1 MRGVRNVKRVLILG
15 SGGRE
20 HAIGWA
26 FKNAGCEVSFYPG
39 NAGTKL
45 VGKNLSINEAELFA
59 GNILTE
65 FDLVIPGS
73 EDFLVKGIADGRT
86 NVFGPD
92 SAGAKLE
99 GSKCFAKLFMEK
111 YNIPTAKFQIARNK
125 VQLVDALKSF
135 TPPYVIKADGL
146 AQGKG
151 VIIEDNFSNAI
162 ENGSKLM
169 DGTLIPGVSGPVVVD
184 EFLKGWELSAIA
196 IVNGRK
202 FALLPFTRDYKR
214 AFTGNKG
221 PNTGGMGAY
230 GPVEIN
236 QKLVEK
242 IRTIFEKTLFGLE
255 KEGIYYKGFL
265 YVGLMIVED
274 EPYVLEYNVRL
285 GDPETEV
292 IVAMEPEKFVE
303 NVLKAFKN
311 DDFEEYRASKFA
323 VDVVVASEGYPE
335 NPRKGQKIVIENIDN
350 IENEGNILFFAGVKE
365 QNGELVVSG
374 GRVLHSVGID
384 NELEKAR
391 EKAYENIQNIHF
403 EGLFYREDIAL

>member
-1 MRGVRNVKRVLILG
+1 MSEVGRIKKILVLG

-59 GNILTE
+59 GNILAD

-73 EDFLVKGIADGRT
+73 EDFLVKGIADGKI

-92 SAGAKLE
+92 SAGARLE

-202 FALLPFTRDYKR
+202 FTLLP
-214 AFTGNKG
+214 
-221 PNTGGMGAY
+221 
-230 GPVEIN
+230 
-236 QKLVEK
+236 
-242 IRTIFEKTLFGLE
+242 
-255 KEGIYYKGFL
+255 
-265 YVGLMIVED
+265 
-274 EPYVLEYNVRL
+274 
-285 GDPETEV
+285 
-292 IVAMEPEKFVE
+292 
-303 NVLKAFKN
+303 
-311 DDFEEYRASKFA
+311 
-323 VDVVVASEGYPE
+323 
-335 NPRKGQKIVIENIDN
+335 
-350 IENEGNILFFAGVKE
+350 
-365 QNGELVVSG
+365 
-374 GRVLHSVGID
+374 
-384 NELEKAR
+384 
-391 EKAYENIQNIHF
+391 
-403 EGLFYREDIAL
+403 

>member
-1 MRGVRNVKRVLILG
+1 MSEVGRIKKILVLG

-45 VGKNLSINEAELFA
+45 VGENLSINEAELFA
-59 GNILTE
+59 GNILAD

-73 EDFLVKGIADGRT
+73 EDFLVKGIADGKI
-86 NVFGPD
+86 NVFGPH
-92 SAGAKLE
+92 SAGARLE

-169 DGTLIPGVSGPVVVD
+169 DGTLIPGVTGPVVVD

-214 AFTGNKG
+214 AFTCNKG

-230 GPVEIN
+230 GPVEMT
-236 QKLVEK
+236 QKLIEK
-242 IRTIFEKTLFGLE
+242 IKTIFDKTLFGLE

-265 YVGLMIVED
+265 YIGLMIVED

-292 IVAMEPEKFVE
+292 IAAMEPEKFVE

-311 DDFEEYRASKFA
+311 EEFDEYRPSRFA

-335 NPRKGQKIVIENIDN
+335 SPRKGQKIVIENI
-350 IENEGNILFFAGVKE
+350 ENSEKEGNILFYAGVRE

-374 GRVLHSVGID
+374 GRVLHSVGTD
-384 NELEKAR
+384 NELGKAR
-391 EKAYENIQNIHF
+391 EKAYKNLQNIHF
-403 EGLFYREDIAL
+403 EGMFYRDDIAL

>member
-169 DGTLIPGVSGPVVVD
+169 DGTLIPGVRGPVVVD

>member
-1 MRGVRNVKRVLILG
+1 MSGVRKVKRVLVLG

-45 VGKNLSINEAELFA
+45 EGKNLNISEAELLS
-59 GNILTE
+59 GNILGE

-73 EDFLVKGIADGRT
+73 EDFLVKGIADGKI

-92 SAGAKLE
+92 SAGARLE

-111 YNIPTAKFQIARNK
+111 YNIPTARFQIARNK

-196 IVNGRK
+196 IVSGRK

-214 AFTGNKG
+214 VFTGNKG

-242 IRTIFEKTLFGLE
+242 IRTIFDKTLFGLE

-265 YVGLMIVED
+265 YIGLMIVDE

-292 IVAMEPEKFVE
+292 IVAMEPEKFVG
-303 NVLKAFKN
+303 NVLKAFN
-311 DDFEEYRASKFA
+311 NEDFEEYKSSKFA

-335 NPRKGQKIVIENIDN
+335 SPRKGQKIVIENI
-350 IENEGNILFFAGVKE
+350 ENSEKEGNILFYAGVKE

-384 NELEKAR
+384 NELGKAR
-391 EKAYENIQNIHF
+391 EKAYKNIQNIHF
-403 EGLFYREDIAL
+403 EGMFYRDDIAL

>member
-1 MRGVRNVKRVLILG
+1 MSEVGRIKKILVLG

-26 FKNAGCEVSFYPG
+26 FKNAGYEVSFYPG

-59 GNILTE
+59 GNILAD

-73 EDFLVKGIADGRT
+73 EDFLVKGIADGKI

-92 SAGAKLE
+92 SAGARLE

-151 VIIEDNFSNAI
+151 VIIEDNFSNAV

-214 AFTGNKG
+214 VFTGNKG

-230 GPVEIN
+230 GPVEIT
-236 QKLVEK
+236 QKLIEK
-242 IRTIFEKTLFGLE
+242 IKTIFDKTLFGLE

-265 YVGLMIVED
+265 YIGLMIVDE

-292 IVAMEPEKFVE
+292 IVAMEPEKFVG
-303 NVLKAFKN
+303 NVLKAFN
-311 DDFEEYRASKFA
+311 NEDFEEYKSSKFA

-335 NPRKGQKIVIENIDN
+335 SPRKGQKIVIENI
-350 IENEGNILFFAGVKE
+350 ENSKKEGNILFYAGVRE

-374 GRVLHSVGID
+374 GRVLHSVGTD
-384 NELEKAR
+384 NELGKAR
-391 EKAYENIQNIHF
+391 EKAYKNLQNIHF
-403 EGLFYREDIAL
+403 EGMFYRDDIAL